1 MSSYYFNQGHFI
13 KSNEMILLKTF
24 YLDNL
29 NSAPHWCCKT
39 VELTSISR
47 SEMLQYI
54 IKIVWGECSG
64 ESLVIEMNLR
74 LVEHIRPTQI
84 NWWYFHVLVCSN
96 PFQWSVFIFWT
107 TLSQLHCSCLA
118 LYCVFKDVLFRFIK
132 KKLTIFVK
140 RMIIWSAPWSCYLDG
155 FWFTKGW
162 K

>member
-1 MSSYYFNQGHFI
+1 MSSYYFNQGNFI

-107 TLSQLHCSCLA
+107 TLSQLHCFCLIVY
-118 LYCVFKDVLFRFIK
+118 LKIYCLDLIK
-132 KKLTIFVK
+132 IPK
-140 RMIIWSAPWSCYLDG
+140 RAILHRGQVRESMICCPM
-155 FWFTKGW
+155 
-162 K
+162 